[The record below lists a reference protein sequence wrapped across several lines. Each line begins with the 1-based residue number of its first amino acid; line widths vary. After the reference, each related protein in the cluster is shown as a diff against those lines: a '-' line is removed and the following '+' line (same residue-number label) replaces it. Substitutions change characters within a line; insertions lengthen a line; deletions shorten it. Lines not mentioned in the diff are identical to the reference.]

1 MMKRLT
7 APRFWPIERKQGKFI
22 ISPRPGP
29 HSKKTC
35 MPLGLILRDVFKYAA
50 NIKEAKAIL
59 NSGKIKVDGI
69 VRKDYKFSVGL
80 MDIITLGDESF
91 MILPGHNVFYFK
103 KLKKTET
110 STKLLKIK
118 NKVCNAGKIQLN
130 FHDGTNMLVD
140 SNKYKT
146 NDVVLYDLEKKQIK
160 EVLELKK
167 GSTILISSG
176 KSSGDVGK
184 VEKIIVTRSSQ
195 PNMVVVK
202 TGDKRIAVPIGFV
215 FIVGD
220 EKPVIDLG
228 EEDA

>member
-7 APRFWPIERKQGKFI
+7 APKFWPIERKQGKFI
-22 ISPRPGP
+22 ISPRTGP

-35 MPLGLILRDVFKYAA
+35 MPLGMILRDVFKYAA
-50 NIKEAKAIL
+50 NMKEAKAIL
-59 NSGKIKVDGI
+59 NSGKIKVDGR

-80 MDIITLGDESF
+80 MDIVTIGDESF
-91 MILPGHNVFYFK
+91 MILPSHRGFSFK
-103 KLKKTET
+103 KLKKNET
-110 STKLLKIK
+110 HIKLLKIR

-146 NDVVLYDLEKKQIK
+146 NEVVLFDIEKKQIK

-167 GSTILISSG
+167 GSTIIILSG
-176 KSSGDVGK
+176 KSIGAVGT

-202 TGDKRIAVPIGFV
+202 TGEKKIAVPIGYVFV
-215 FIVGD
+215 VGD
-220 EKPVIDLG
+220 EAPVIDLG
-228 EEDA
+228 E